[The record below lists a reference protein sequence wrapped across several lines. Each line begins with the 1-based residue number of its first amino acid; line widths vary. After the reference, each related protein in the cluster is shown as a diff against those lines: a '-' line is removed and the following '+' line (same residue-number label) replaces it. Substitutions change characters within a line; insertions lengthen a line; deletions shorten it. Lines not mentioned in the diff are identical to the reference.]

1 VNACLTSKEIVDLLD
16 NRSADTIVWREQ
28 KAVLQH
34 EGKMIDAVFDRVH
47 IIPGKE
53 ATIIDYKTNRDY
65 SDDKLESKYKGQM
78 NIYRESISKLTGI
91 PEDKITCVLINVR
104 NKTLRKF

>member
-1 VNACLTSKEIVDLLD
+1 VNTCLTSQEIVELLD

-53 ATIIDYKTNRDY
+53 ATVIDYKTNRGY
-65 SDDKLESKYKGQM
+65 SDDKLQKNHEGQM

-104 NKTLRKF
+104 NKTLRRF